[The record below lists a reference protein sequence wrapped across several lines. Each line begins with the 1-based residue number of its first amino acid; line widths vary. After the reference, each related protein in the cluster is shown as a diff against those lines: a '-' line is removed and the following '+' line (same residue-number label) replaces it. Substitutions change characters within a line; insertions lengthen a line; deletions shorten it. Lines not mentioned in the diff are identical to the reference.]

1 MRAIGVL
8 ALVFAAAGLFYAKH
22 SGMIS
27 MRCAVAS
34 LIPLIAAGLFVLART
49 RLRVAAVAST
59 VVATIVALAIVL
71 NCGVERLAQR
81 ESVKRLIE
89 AANARGHSNLP
100 ICGLHLVERTME
112 FYASG
117 RVVYGADGQPRK
129 FEGTQEILEVA
140 RKQGPVLV
148 LVPIEYTGQLTGMKS
163 ATTEVIGDNGRWA
176 LVLVRP
182 IQQR

>member
-1 MRAIGVL
+1 
-8 ALVFAAAGLFYAKH
+8 
-22 SGMIS
+22 
-27 MRCAVAS
+27 
-34 LIPLIAAGLFVLART
+34 
-49 RLRVAAVAST
+49 
-59 VVATIVALAIVL
+59 
-71 NCGVERLAQR
+71 
-81 ESVKRLIE
+81 
-89 AANARGHSNLP
+89 
-100 ICGLHLVERTME
+100 ME